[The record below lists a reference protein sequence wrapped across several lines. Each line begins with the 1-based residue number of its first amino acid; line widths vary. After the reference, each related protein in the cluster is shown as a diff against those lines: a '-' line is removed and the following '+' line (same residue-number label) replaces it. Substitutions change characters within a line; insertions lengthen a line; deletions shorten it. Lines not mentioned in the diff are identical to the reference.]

1 MREPRWVARIVVD
14 AVHFDQLREHGGLPG
29 IRDEGALESALA
41 RPRNKWSYNK
51 RSDLADLAAAYAF
64 GLARSHPYRDGNKR
78 IAFLTMLIFL
88 GLNDHWL
95 SATET
100 EVVAAIVALAGK
112 RLSEAQLAKWIRRHL
127 IRE

>member
-1 MREPRWVARIVVD
+1 MKEPRWVTRIVVD
-14 AVHFDQLREHGGLPG
+14 AVHFNQLREHGGLPG

-64 GLARSHPYRDGNKR
+64 GLARNHPYRDGKKR
-78 IAFLTMLIFL
+78 IAFLTLLIFL

-95 SATET
+95 SATEG
-100 EVVAAIVALAGK
+100 EVVSAIVALAGGK
-112 RLSEAQLAKWIRRHL
+112 LSESQLAKWIRLRL
-127 IRE
+127 IRD